1 MTDAT
6 ERPATEGP
14 LARRFRGGWIV
25 EIIAIRAIYQ
35 LYTWIRNGPL
45 QGSTHVAFRH
55 AKQVLRLEEL
65 LGLDH
70 ERTIQ
75 RWALPHEWFIG
86 FANVYHG
93 PPHMVVTIVCFVWLY
108 RAAPKRYVRW
118 RNAFVLM
125 LPLALLGFWLYPLM
139 PPANMPARYGIVDT
153 KAEYFNFGGPQRI
166 EYEPDGEPTDEY
178 LGSHGNPYAGMP
190 SLHVGWAVWSVLAV
204 WPLARRRWQKG
215 ALIGHLILSSFAVTV
230 TGQHRLIDIAA
241 GCALLAAAYG
251 LAVLVER
258 GLALR
263 RSRPGAPN
271 TATAT
276 EAITTPTA
284 APPTTSSG

>member
-6 ERPATEGP
+6 ERAAPEGP

-25 EIIAIRAIYQ
+25 EIVAIRAIYQ
-35 LYTWIRNGPL
+35 LYTWVRNGPL

-65 LGLDH
+65 LWLDH
-70 ERTIQ
+70 ERTLQMWFIPY
-75 RWALPHEWFIG
+75 RWFIG

-108 RAAPKRYVRW
+108 REAPKRYVSW

-153 KAEYFNFGGPQRI
+153 KAEYFNFGGAQRI

-178 LGSHGNPYAGMP
+178 LNSHGNPYAGMP

-204 WPLARRRWQKG
+204 WPLARRRWQQG
-215 ALIGHLILSSFAVTV
+215 LLVTHLVFSFIAVSV

-251 LAVLVER
+251 LAVLLER
-258 GLALR
+258 LLAAWKSR
-263 RSRPGAPN
+263 RGAPN
-271 TATAT
+271 RATA
-276 EAITTPTA
+276 ADAVTTPTA